1 MENILDTHLLLQV
14 GYSDCLEDSLM
25 LYNIKPGVNIG
36 YIYTASQVFQG
47 YGPRLSCWEDTQRE
61 QLDHRATDVVVRD
74 ALPESSTSP
83 LCGFRGLKG
92 LHRKVREHW
101 PKKKTQPFNPQSSE
115 NVQLHQPHVDPW
127 SVQSTG
133 EPNGETPRRPPL
145 TAQCKVF
152 T

>member
-1 MENILDTHLLLQV
+1 MENILDTHLLLKV

-101 PKKKTQPFNPQSSE
+101 PKKNPSLLTHKALRMYSFINPMLIRGVYRVPVNQMAK
-115 NVQLHQPHVDPW
+115 HHVDHH
-127 SVQSTG
+127 
-133 EPNGETPRRPPL
+133 
-145 TAQCKVF
+145 
-152 T
+152 